1 MTNEEIASLL
11 ISLYACAIV
20 KAGVDTN
27 HRDAVANAILKLGYQ
42 WDGQIGAGNDL

>member
-11 ISLYACAIV
+11 ISLYARAIL
-20 KAGVDTN
+20 KSGVQDC

-42 WDGQIGAGNDL
+42 WDGQMGAGNDL